1 MTEQQWADF
10 VAAEITPHF
19 PQGLTINDAVGQ
31 WRDPDKNTIVKN
43 VTIVVP
49 QSEPVEEKIA
59 GHRRSLQAAIPASI
73 GRRCDACG
81 LRVVLTAFITATC

>member
-19 PQGLTINDAVGQ
+19 PQGLTINDTVGQ

-49 QSEPVEEKIA
+49 QNEPVEQKIA
-59 GHRRSLQAAIPASI
+59 AIVAAYKQRFQQQSVGVVMRA
-73 GRRCDACG
+73 AC
-81 LRVVLTAFITATC
+81 VSF

>member
-1 MTEQQWADF
+1 VTEQQWADF

-49 QSEPVEEKIA
+49 QNEPVEQKIA
-59 GHRRSLQAAIPASI
+59 AIVAAYKQRFQQQSVGVVMRA
-73 GRRCDACG
+73 AC
-81 LRVVLTAFITATC
+81 VSF

>member
-1 MTEQQWADF
+1 VTEQQWADF

-43 VTIVVP
+43 VTIVVL
-49 QSEPVEEKIA
+49 QNEPVEQKIA
-59 GHRRSLQAAIPASI
+59 AKRAEEFASGFLLRPTGAAFFIDRS
-73 GRRCDACG
+73 
-81 LRVVLTAFITATC
+81 

>member
-19 PQGLTINDAVGQ
+19 PQGLTIDDAVGQ
-31 WRDPDKNTIVKN
+31 WRDPDKDTIVKK

-49 QSEPVEEKIA
+49 QNEPVEQKIA
-59 GHRRSLQAAIPASI
+59 AIVAAYKQPFQHQSVGVVMRA
-73 GRRCDACG
+73 AC
-81 LRVVLTAFITATC
+81 VSF